1 MDKETKA
8 YLDFMTDLQT
18 QGLQMRHK
26 FNQLSDDNKQ
36 RFWNLPFVQ
45 SFFPKNV
52 QHPKLAWLIMPTLVV
67 LLYSSHFSAYNLD
80 YIQK

>member
-18 QGLQMRHK
+18 QGLQ
-26 FNQLSDDNKQ
+26 SDDNKQ

-67 LLYSSHFSAYNLD
+67 MLYSSHFSAYNLD